1 MADRNG
7 ESRKWLTINTAIFGG
22 ASITLAILGIT
33 KMIASFVSGHV
44 AMPLVGAV
52 LGLGLFGWFGA
63 KNFMEAWKAHSN
75 TDYGQAMTKGITA
88 WAATVGLVLA
98 RILI

>member
-22 ASITLAILGIT
+22 SSIALAILGIY
-33 KMIASFVSGHV
+33 KLVVNFA
-44 AMPLVGAV
+44 AMPLVGTV
-52 LGLGLFGWFGA
+52 LGLGLFAWFGA

-88 WAATVGLVLA
+88 WAATVGLVLV
-98 RILI
+98 RILT

>member
-22 ASITLAILGIT
+22 ATIALAIVGLT
-33 KMIASFVSGHV
+33 KFIANFGAMSFVGS
-44 AMPLVGAV
+44 V

-75 TDYGQAMTKGITA
+75 TDYGEAMTKGITA
-88 WAATVGLVLA
+88 WAVTVGLVLIRVLA
-98 RILI
+98 

>member
-22 ASITLAILGIT
+22 SSIALAILGIGSLI
-33 KMIASFVSGHV
+33 KSIALGHI

-88 WAATVGLVLA
+88 WAVAVGLVLL
-98 RILI
+98 RIIM

>member
-22 ASITLAILGIT
+22 SSIALAILGIGSLI
-33 KMIASFVSGHV
+33 KSIALGHI

-88 WAATVGLVLA
+88 WAVTVGLVLV
-98 RILI
+98 RIMI

>member
-22 ASITLAILGIT
+22 SSIALAILGLGSLI
-33 KMIASFVSGHV
+33 KSFATGHV

-52 LGLGLFGWFGA
+52 IGLGLFGWFGA

-88 WAATVGLVLA
+88 WAVTVGLVLV
-98 RILI
+98 RIMI